1 MSMIHRLGSHQNRKV
16 AIQKPTIQTLED
28 ERLWQDIERFSRLIP
43 SEPEPNMGRVQEI
56 KDDIKKGTYITA
68 EVLEETSA
76 RLAIRFMKKE

>member
-1 MSMIHRLGSHQNRKV
+1 MSTIHRLGSHRNQKV
-16 AIQKPTIQTLED
+16 AVQEPTIQTLED
-28 ERLWQDIERFSRLIP
+28 ERLWQDVERFSRLIP

-56 KDDIKKGTYITA
+56 KDEIQKGTYITA